1 MCAQRL
7 IQKKHIS
14 HHSNEIK
21 HQPDNNLSK
30 NQQKSLRERVD
41 ELNFNIQRFL
51 EEKQNELEQ
60 LEEQEKNILEKQ
72 KT

>member
-7 IQKKHIS
+7 IHKKNIS

-21 HQPDNNLSK
+21 HQQDINFPK